1 MPDIIGALTNK
12 KSALLAQRRKIRET
26 ADKKIEDI
34 NLEIA
39 KVDEA
44 ITVINGVL
52 EGIYCPQCH
61 GSGSV
66 RHCDAAG
73 SMEDIDCPTCHGTG
87 VQYQIGRASCR
98 ERGRGDKLK

>member
-12 KSALLAQRRKIRET
+12 KSALLAQRRKIR
-26 ADKKIEDI
+26 EDI

-87 VQYQIGRASCR
+87 VEIN
-98 ERGRGDKLK
+98 

>member
-1 MPDIIGALTNK
+1 MCSSDL
-12 KSALLAQRRKIRET
+12 
-26 ADKKIEDI
+26 
-34 NLEIA
+34 
-39 KVDEA
+39 EA

-87 VQYQIGRASCR
+87 VEIN
-98 ERGRGDKLK
+98 

>member
-87 VQYQIGRASCR
+87 VKV
-98 ERGRGDKLK
+98 D

>member
-26 ADKKIEDI
+26 ADKKIED
-34 NLEIA
+34 
-39 KVDEA
+39 
-44 ITVINGVL
+44 
-52 EGIYCPQCH
+52 YCPQCH

-73 SMEDIDCPTCHGTG
+73 SMEDIDCPACHGTG
-87 VQYQIGRASCR
+87 VKV
-98 ERGRGDKLK
+98 D

>member
-44 ITVINGVL
+44 GSSRESIVPNATAPEVCAIATPPGAWRTSIVL
-52 EGIYCPQCH
+52 P
-61 GSGSV
+61 
-66 RHCDAAG
+66 ATA
-73 SMEDIDCPTCHGTG
+73 
-87 VQYQIGRASCR
+87 RAWR
-98 ERGRGDKLK
+98 